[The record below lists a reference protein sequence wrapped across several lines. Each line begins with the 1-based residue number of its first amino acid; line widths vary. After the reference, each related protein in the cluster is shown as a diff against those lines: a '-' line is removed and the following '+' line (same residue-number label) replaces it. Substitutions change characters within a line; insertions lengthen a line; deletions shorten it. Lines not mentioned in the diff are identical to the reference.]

1 MVNIDRH
8 DEDDFGLDIVKRVTS
23 HGPPSGLFFV
33 KSLIPGS
40 PAYCCNKLMENDIIL
55 WVNNMTIPVMLS
67 PWQLLF
73 KVNDKILKDCT
84 NDEARQVLYR
94 AGQHVSLLVC
104 RSVITGM
111 LSNSPSFIDGK

>member
-8 DEDDFGLDIVKRVTS
+8 NEDDFGLEIVKRVAS

-55 WVNNMTIPVMLS
+55 RVNSMTILVMSLLRQLS
-67 PWQLLF
+67 F
-73 KVNDKILKDCT
+73 KVNDLTLKDCT
-84 NDEARQVLYR
+84 NDEARQVLYK
-94 AGQHVSLLVC
+94 AGQHLSLLVC

-111 LSNSPSFIDGK
+111 LSNSPSFVDGK